1 MVAKNNAD
9 RINKEKEDKK
19 KQQKIE
25 FRSGL
30 EVQFKVHDKVDLEK
44 KTSKKDDFVDI
55 NQKQKKYMDEQIK
68 KMEMEAQRKLEE
80 RQMREAEMEG
90 VKKKRDA
97 IKQAEL
103 DEQTAELKRLRNIME
118 EEMRN
123 AARKKSEVWF
133 AHFTFYMSFKY
144 SEINSFFLYSKLKSW
159 VPGKKRMRSTR
170 KSKKQ
175 MKKKSKK
182 MKLSSPS
189 KCYFAV
195 FLFYLLRIAFPS
207 QIGLLSQRWKSKNVQ
222 E

>member
-90 VKKKRDA
+90 VKKRGTQLN
-97 IKQAEL
+97 KQSL
-103 DEQTAELKRLRNIME
+103 MSRLRNWSAWE
-118 EEMRN
+118 
-123 AARKKSEVWF
+123 
-133 AHFTFYMSFKY
+133 T
-144 SEINSFFLYSKLKSW
+144 
-159 VPGKKRMRSTR
+159 
-170 KSKKQ
+170 
-175 MKKKSKK
+175 
-182 MKLSSPS
+182 
-189 KCYFAV
+189 
-195 FLFYLLRIAFPS
+195 
-207 QIGLLSQRWKSKNVQ
+207 
-222 E
+222 